1 MWLNYSKDREL
12 EISMEQFLND
22 IISEFFDEIS
32 KTTQTPAS
40 AHLFEVRDKSDRLLL
55 DDKRSHAFHRS
66 VAQLLFACARCR
78 KDIHT
83 TVAFLT
89 TRFREPDEDDWKKLR
104 RLLEYLRGTIK
115 LGMFLRADSLNVI
128 KWWVDASY
136 AIHPD
141 MKVHTGANMS
151 LGGGSAISMS
161 KKHKL
166 NECSST
172 GAEVIGVDEVMLHM
186 LWTKY
191 FCEEQG
197 YLIEE
202 NIMYQTI

>member
-1 MWLNYSKDREL
+1 MIGVE
-12 EISMEQFLND
+12 
-22 IISEFFDEIS
+22 
-32 KTTQTPAS
+32 
-40 AHLFEVRDKSDRLLL
+40 
-55 DDKRSHAFHRS
+55 
-66 VAQLLFACARCR
+66 LFACARCK
-78 KDIHT
+78 KDIQT

-172 GAEVIGVDEVMLHM
+172 GAEVIGVDDVMLQM

-197 YLIEE
+197 YPIEE
-202 NIMYQTI
+202 NIMYQDNLSAMMLDTNSNKSSSKSRKNIRVRYVFIKDRVSSGDIKLEYCPTEEMLADHFTKPL

>member
-1 MWLNYSKDREL
+1 M
-12 EISMEQFLND
+12 
-22 IISEFFDEIS
+22 
-32 KTTQTPAS
+32 
-40 AHLFEVRDKSDRLLL
+40 
-55 DDKRSHAFHRS
+55 
-66 VAQLLFACARCR
+66 
-78 KDIHT
+78 
-83 TVAFLT
+83 
-89 TRFREPDEDDWKKLR
+89 R
-104 RLLEYLRGTIK
+104 RVLEYLRGTIK
-115 LGMFLRADSLNVI
+115 LGLALRADNLNVI

-172 GAEVIGVDEVMLHM
+172 RAEEIGVDDVMPQM

-197 YLIEE
+197 YPIEE
-202 NIMYQTI
+202 NIMYQDNLSAMMLDTNSNKSSSKSRKNIRVRYVFIKDRVSSGDIKLEDFPTEEMLTDHFTKPLQGNLFRKFRE

>member
-1 MWLNYSKDREL
+1 M
-12 EISMEQFLND
+12 
-22 IISEFFDEIS
+22 
-32 KTTQTPAS
+32 
-40 AHLFEVRDKSDRLLL
+40 
-55 DDKRSHAFHRS
+55 
-66 VAQLLFACARCR
+66 QLLFACTRCR
-78 KDIHT
+78 KYIQT
-83 TVAFLT
+83 AVAFLT
-89 TRFREPDEDDWKKLR
+89 TRVQEPDEDDWKKLCR
-104 RLLEYLRGTIK
+104 VLEYLRGTIK
-115 LGMFLRADSLNVI
+115 LGLVLREDSLNVI

-172 GAEVIGVDEVMLHM
+172 GAEVIGADDVMPQM
-186 LWTKY
+186 FWKKY

-197 YLIEE
+197 YPIEE
-202 NIMYQTI
+202 KIMYQDNLRAMMLETNSNK